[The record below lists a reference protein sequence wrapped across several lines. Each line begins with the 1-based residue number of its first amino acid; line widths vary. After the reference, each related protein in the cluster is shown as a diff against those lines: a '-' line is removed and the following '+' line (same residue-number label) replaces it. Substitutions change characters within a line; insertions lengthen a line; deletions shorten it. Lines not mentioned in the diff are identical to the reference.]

1 MRSIVGQERAFA
13 PKVKI
18 GIVGDLHGAFDAEDA
33 RYFNRSDYDLLLLTG
48 DLGSGTAQNGIGI
61 AREVARLD
69 KPTLVVAGNNDAPYA
84 AEISA
89 EFKYQARLAALMRV
103 SRGRGEQESSV
114 ALCGYDLR
122 TYTFSDYSFSVLV
135 GRPYSRGGP
144 DLFHPSGLAE
154 RYGVFD
160 QGGSEA
166 LLSELVRAAPTRDI
180 VWLAHNGPSG
190 LGDRGT
196 DIFGADFRKEGGDWG
211 DRDLEAAVRY
221 SKEEHRVLAVIAGHM
236 HRRPPRPGA
245 ERERTAQL
253 EKDGTLYVNAS
264 VVPRIFNG
272 AKSEVRHHMA
282 LELYADGPPVVRDVW
297 VEEAAR

>member
-1 MRSIVGQERAFA
+1 
-13 PKVKI
+13 
-18 GIVGDLHGAFDAEDA
+18 
-33 RYFNRSDYDLLLLTG
+33 
-48 DLGSGTAQNGIGI
+48 
-61 AREVARLD
+61 
-69 KPTLVVAGNNDAPYA
+69 
-84 AEISA
+84 
-89 EFKYQARLAALMRV
+89 KYQARLAALMRV

-190 LGDRGT
+190 LG
-196 DIFGADFRKEGGDWG
+196 
-211 DRDLEAAVRY
+211 
-221 SKEEHRVLAVIAGHM
+221 
-236 HRRPPRPGA
+236 
-245 ERERTAQL
+245 
-253 EKDGTLYVNAS
+253 
-264 VVPRIFNG
+264 
-272 AKSEVRHHMA
+272 
-282 LELYADGPPVVRDVW
+282 
-297 VEEAAR
+297 